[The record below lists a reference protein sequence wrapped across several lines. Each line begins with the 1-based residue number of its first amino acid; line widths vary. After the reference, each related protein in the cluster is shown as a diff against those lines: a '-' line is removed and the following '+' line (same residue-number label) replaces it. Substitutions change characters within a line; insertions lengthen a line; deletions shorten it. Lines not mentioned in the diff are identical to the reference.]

1 MTIYGIKCDIETE
14 SGVVLGWWVAKLIGE
29 ADLISGR
36 GYLKMDGYL
45 NKAAFEAG
53 KPPMMRKEVALND
66 FNTLTGFNEYWT
78 ACCNALIAQSFQTG
92 IVEVATIP
100 EA

>member
-1 MTIYGIKCDIETE
+1 MTIYGIKCDVETE

-29 ADLISGR
+29 ADLLSGR
-36 GYLKMDGYL
+36 GYLKVDGYL

-53 KPPMMRKEVALND
+53 KPPLMRKEFPLNN
-66 FNTLTGFNEYWT
+66 FNTLSGFEAYWT
-78 ACCNALIAQSFQTG
+78 ACCAALISQSFIGGT
-92 IVEVATIP
+92 IEAATIP